1 MKNTKWLKY
10 SVRLFLFIALIAAL
24 LGTVAACED
33 LGLSPSS
40 NTEETEEP
48 ESNTQ
53 SGPIIV
59 NTQDTAV
66 LAVYRHLLELAGSPD
81 AKTYLS
87 DFYENC
93 DNWYAEAEYF
103 KDGSQVWHVV
113 VDMTAETSWNLAPYW
128 RQASWF
134 ILKNGEVIPSN
145 LFQANALRIEADLQ
159 ALVPDSPSPSE

>member
-1 MKNTKWLKY
+1 MKNAKWLKY
-10 SVRLFLFIALIAAL
+10 SVRLLIFITLLAAL
-24 LGTVAACED
+24 LGTVVACED
-33 LGLSPSS
+33 LGLTPSGD
-40 NTEETEEP
+40 TEETEEP
-48 ESNTQ
+48 EPNTQ
-53 SGPIIV
+53 SGPVTV
-59 NTQDTAV
+59 NTKDTAE

-87 DFYENC
+87 DFYESC
-93 DNWYAEAEYF
+93 DNWYAESEYF

-113 VDMTAETSWNLAPYW
+113 VDMTEETSWNLAPYW

-159 ALVPDSPSPSE
+159 ALVPDSSSPSE

>member
-1 MKNTKWLKY
+1 MKTAKWLTI
-10 SVRLFLFIALIAAL
+10 SVRLIIFVALLAAL
-24 LGTVAACED
+24 LGTVVACED
-33 LGLSPSS
+33 LGLSSS
-40 NTEETEEP
+40 GNTEETEEE

-53 SGPIIV
+53 SGPVTV
-59 NTQDTAV
+59 NTKDTAM
-66 LAVYRHLLELAGSPD
+66 LAVYRHLLELAESPD

-93 DNWYAEAEYF
+93 DNWYAESEYF
-103 KDGSQVWHVV
+103 KDGSDVWNVV
-113 VDMTAETSWNLAPYW
+113 VDMTEETYWNLAPYW

-159 ALVPDSPSPSE
+159 ALVPESPSPSE